1 MKKILWVFS
10 LVGLIICSCDDSKKQ
25 DAMVKADSL
34 SPLDSIKRGE
44 YLVTA
49 IGCTDCHTSRV
60 MTPNGPQP
68 DMSRLLSG
76 YPQDEK
82 LAPYD
87 SVTSGAYIL
96 FNQSLTATVGPWGTS
111 FAANITPDETGIGS
125 WTNEQFLLAMKEGQW
140 KGLKGSRKLL
150 TPMPWQNFA
159 KLSDEDVL
167 AMFAYLKTLKPV
179 KNAVPQALPPS

>member
-1 MKKILWVFS
+1 
-10 LVGLIICSCDDSKKQ
+10 
-25 DAMVKADSL
+25 
-34 SPLDSIKRGE
+34 
-44 YLVTA
+44 
-49 IGCTDCHTSRV
+49 
-60 MTPNGPQP
+60 
-68 DMSRLLSG
+68 MSRLLSG